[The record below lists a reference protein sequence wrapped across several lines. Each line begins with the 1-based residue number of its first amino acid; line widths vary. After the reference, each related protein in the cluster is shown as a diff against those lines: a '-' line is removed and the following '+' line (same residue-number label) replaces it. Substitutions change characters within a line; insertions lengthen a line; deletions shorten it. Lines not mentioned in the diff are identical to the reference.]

1 MNWIDIAIVATL
13 LYQGT
18 IGFRHGF
25 WHGLMDLSALVV
37 AITITTTQFVL
48 VSQIILESASVPPI
62 MANWIGFLGCFGVS
76 SLILEGFVYVGKRF
90 IPPARSDWT
99 QKATGLFL
107 GSVRGILLV
116 SFLLMIFSLLPMPVT
131 VSNRLEQS
139 PLAPS
144 AFAVVPLLFDG
155 ITDSVQPNFRP
166 LIDHLS
172 LLLTFPTTESSEAA
186 AVSNNQVLE
195 FIRGFVS
202 EER

>member
-18 IGFRHGF
+18 VGFRHGL

-37 AITITTTQFVL
+37 AIVITTTQFDL
-48 VSQIILESASVPPI
+48 VSQIILETATVPPI

-76 SLILEGFVYVGKRF
+76 SLILEGFVFIGKRF
-90 IPPARSDWT
+90 IPPGRSDWT
-99 QKATGLFL
+99 QKASGLVL

-116 SFLLMIFSLLPMPVT
+116 SFLLMIFSLLPVPAT
-131 VSNRLEQS
+131 VSNQLEQS

-144 AFAVVPLLFDG
+144 AFAVVPLLFDA
-155 ITDSVQPNFRP
+155 ITDSVQPNSRS

-172 LLLTFPTTESSEAA
+172 ILLTFPATGTSESTAL
-186 AVSNNQVLE
+186 SNNPTME
-195 FIRGFVS
+195 FIRAFVS
-202 EER
+202 EE